1 LPFCDA
7 VTAASDRVVEVAPE
21 IFAKVVPP
29 FVLTCHCTVG
39 VGLPLAAAVNAAVA
53 PAVTL
58 PLTGLVV
65 TVGAKST
72 VNVAAVVVAEL
83 ALFVNTARY

>member
-1 LPFCDA
+1 M
-7 VTAASDRVVEVAPE
+7 
-21 IFAKVVPP
+21 
-29 FVLTCHCTVG
+29 
-39 VGLPLAAAVNAAVA
+39 PLAAAVNAAVA

-58 PLTGLVV
+58 LLTGLVV

-72 VNVAAVVVAEL
+72 VNVAAAVVAEL